1 MRTAVVLR
9 FYADLSEQQ
18 AAEAMGCSPSTV
30 NTQTTR
36 GLARL
41 RTLLATPV
49 LVPEEGQ

>member
-1 MRTAVVLR
+1 VLR
-9 FYADLSEQQ
+9 FYADLTERQT
-18 AAEAMGCSPSTV
+18 AELMSCSASAV

>member
-9 FYADLSEQQ
+9 FYTDLSEAQT
-18 AAEAMGCSPSTV
+18 AEAMGCSVSAV

-41 RTLLATPV
+41 RAALAVHP
-49 LVPEEGQ
+49 LVREETR